1 MSGRLTASF
10 PNRQMSAQ
18 FSHTLLRLVALPASL
33 TRGKLY
39 LCSMPGRF
47 EPLEIS
53 LQEQAAAAVGTV
65 ICLVS
70 DDEIARKSP
79 DYLSAIQREEIPA
92 TLVRFEI
99 TDYGLPS
106 NVEEFDRTLDLIRGK
121 LDDGASVVIHC
132 AAGKGRTGM
141 ASIRLLIRM
150 GMPLEQAIESIRLAG
165 SSPDTQAQRDFLL
178 HPL

>member
-1 MSGRLTASF
+1 MPGRLTASF
-10 PNRQMSAQ
+10 PDRQMNAQ
-18 FSHTLLRLVALPASL
+18 FSITLLRIVSLPASL

-47 EPLEIS
+47 EPLEIF
-53 LQEQAAAAVGTV
+53 LQEMAAAEVGNV

-70 DDEIARKSP
+70 DEEIARKSP
-79 DYLSAIQREEIPA
+79 DYLAAIQREEIPA

-121 LDDGASVVIHC
+121 LDDGESVVIHC

-141 ASIRLLIRM
+141 ASIRLLTRM
-150 GMPLEQAIESIRLAG
+150 GMPLEQAIETIRLAG
-165 SSPDTQAQRDFLL
+165 SSPDTQAQRDFLQR
-178 HPL
+178 PL